1 MRTGLLSVGVDV
13 GGTWIRVAAS
23 RGGRGVTKTVLRADR
38 DLGRLAS
45 RLGATWR
52 RRGWT
57 RHSVAALVVASRA
70 IWTERE
76 CRALARRLAG
86 LARRVRVIPNAQAA
100 LLGALGDRPG
110 VLVLAGTGSIV
121 IGYDGR
127 GRWARA
133 GGLGPFL
140 GDEGS
145 AFWLGREGLR
155 SRAAPGDLRT
165 ALPAPPAPDTVPRVA
180 PSAPPV
186 PARPPRGGRAAPA
199 IP

>member
-13 GGTWIRVAAS
+13 GGTWIRVAVS

-45 RLGATWR
+45 LLGATWR

-86 LARRVRVIPNAQAA
+86 LARRVRVIPDAHAP
-100 LLGALGDRPG
+100 LLGALGDRPR
-110 VLVLAGTGSIV
+110 VLVLAG
-121 IGYDGR
+121 
-127 GRWARA
+127 
-133 GGLGPFL
+133 P
-140 GDEGS
+140 
-145 AFWLGREGLR
+145 R
-155 SRAAPGDLRT
+155 SVAVRFPG
-165 ALPAPPAPDTVPRVA
+165 
-180 PSAPPV
+180 
-186 PARPPRGGRAAPA
+186 
-199 IP
+199 